1 MASVTGPRPSVP
13 SFPPNEE
20 YGAHGG
26 GQDAAEREAWPAISR
41 RIGESELYWLATT
54 RPDGRPHAVP
64 IGGSWYED
72 RLYFNMSPRTVSA
85 RNLAGGAPVCV
96 HLESAME
103 VVIIEGGATVLPPPD
118 VPATVL
124 EDYGRK
130 YGGGVSSYDPADP
143 ELPWFALE
151 PNRVLF
157 WLGEDIRNTA
167 VRWVFSRGRK

>member
-1 MASVTGPRPSVP
+1 MAGSRPSVP
-13 SFPPNEE
+13 AFPPNEE
-20 YGAHGG
+20 YGSHGG
-26 GQDAAEREAWPAISR
+26 GLNAAEREPWPAISS

-64 IGGSWYED
+64 IGGAWNED

-96 HLESAME
+96 HLESGME
-103 VVIIEGGATVLPPPD
+103 VVIIEGVATVLPPPD
-118 VPATVL
+118 VPASVL

-130 YGGGVSSYDPADP
+130 YGGGVSYDPADS

-151 PNRVLF
+151 PHRVLF
-157 WLGEDIRNTA
+157 WLGADIRNTA
-167 VRWVFSRGRK
+167 LRWVFSCGRK

>member
-1 MASVTGPRPSVP
+1 MAGPRPSIPV
-13 SFPPNEE
+13 FPPNEE
-20 YGAHGG
+20 YGSHCG
-26 GQDAAEREAWPAISR
+26 GQGAAEREPWPAISR

-54 RPDGRPHAVP
+54 RPDGRPHAVL

-96 HLESAME
+96 HLESGME
-103 VVIIEGGATVLPPPD
+103 VVIIEGVAAVLSPRDVAGAVM
-118 VPATVL
+118 
-124 EDYGRK
+124 EDYSHKHGA
-130 YGGGVSSYDPADP
+130 GVSTYDPADP

-167 VRWVFSRGRK
+167 VRWVFSRDRR